1 MPIPMDPGCQKSSQ
15 GMTLTDILQRTESV
29 LIDINRQIGMLNDK
43 IKGPCQAKM
52 ETKTCLAANR
62 GLYDQASYNY
72 STADMLRNDLSELLE
87 LL

>member
-43 IKGPCQAKM
+43 IKGTVPSKNGDKNVPGCD
-52 ETKTCLAANR
+52 R
-62 GLYDQASYNY
+62 GLYVQASYNY